1 MRNNKK
7 TFPLLIIVGM
17 AGSGK
22 SSVAQHLQKKGWR
35 VIRFGAIT
43 IDEVKSRALPVNEA
57 NEKSVREELRAKHG
71 MDAYARL
78 SLPEIKESLLNSP
91 TIIDGLYSWS
101 EYKFLK
107 KRFGKRMT
115 VVATFTPRS
124 VRYDRLARRPER
136 PLTFKEAEQR
146 DFAEIDNVE
155 KGGPIAMADY
165 TIINDGIEKDLCR
178 ALDRLLSTLDTE
190 EEREK

>member
-1 MRNNKK
+1 MRNNNK
-7 TFPLLIIVGM
+7 TNPLLVIAGM

-35 VIRFGAIT
+35 VIRFGTIT
-43 IDEVKSRALPVNEA
+43 IDEVKSRGLPVNEA
-57 NEKSVREELRAKHG
+57 NEKSVREELRTKHG

-78 SLPEIKESLLNSP
+78 SLPKIKESLSNSP
-91 TIIDGLYSWS
+91 TVIDGLYSWS

-107 KRFGKRMT
+107 KRFGNRMK
-115 VVATFTPRS
+115 VISIFTTRS
-124 VRYDRLARRPER
+124 ARYDRLARRPER

-146 DFAEIDNVE
+146 DFAEIENVE

-165 TIINDGIEKDLCR
+165 TLINDGTEKDLCR
-178 ALDRLLSTLDTE
+178 ALDRLLSTLY
-190 EEREK
+190 R

>member
-78 SLPEIKESLLNSP
+78 SLPEIKESLSNSS
-91 TIIDGLYSWS
+91 TILDGLYSWS

-107 KRFGKRMT
+107 KRFGKQMQ
-115 VVATFTPRS
+115 VIAIFTPRS

-165 TIINDGIEKDLCR
+165 TIINDGTEKDLCR
-178 ALDRLLSTLDTE
+178 VLDRLLSTLDTE

>member
-1 MRNNKK
+1 MRSNKK
-7 TFPLLIIVGM
+7 TNPLLVIVGM

-43 IDEVKSRALPVNEA
+43 IDEVKSRGLPVNEA
-57 NEKSVREELRAKHG
+57 NEKSVREEFRAKYG

-78 SLPEIKESLLNSP
+78 SLPEIKKSLSNSP

-107 KRFGKRMT
+107 KHLGDRMK
-115 VVATFTPRS
+115 VFAIFTPRS
-124 VRYDRLARRPER
+124 VRYDRIALRPER

-146 DFAEIDNVE
+146 DFAEIENVE

-165 TIINDGIEKDLCR
+165 TIINDGSEKDLRR
-178 ALDRLLSTLDTE
+178 ALDRLLSTLDIWE
-190 EEREK
+190 I